1 MVELRGRLLVR
12 LLAAVETV
20 AVVRRAAPI
29 LFWAAVLSVLASVL
43 TVWATWDWEAIAM
56 LWSAPAVAVVWAV
69 AEWRAG
75 PPLERPR
82 PSPDVSLSTLLAAF
96 GAFWLVLGAVAGLW
110 AALLGAGLVVAGA
123 AGILRERR
131 LR

>member
-1 MVELRGRLLVR
+1 M
-12 LLAAVETV
+12 
-20 AVVRRAAPI
+20 RRAAPI
-29 LFWAAVLSVLASVL
+29 LFWAAVLSVLATLL
-43 TVWATWDWEAIAM
+43 TIWATWDWEAIAM
-56 LWSAPAVAVVWAV
+56 LWSAPAVALVWAA

-75 PPLERPR
+75 PPAERLR
-82 PSPDVSLSTLLAAF
+82 RSADASLSTLVIAF
-96 GAFWLVLGAVAGLW
+96 GALWLVLGAVVGLW